1 MKAHWFTRTL
11 FLIPLVL
18 NACAPAMVKDA
29 MPEKSP
35 ETMGNP
41 TEVMMETPADAM
53 AKPTEVMM
61 ETSPDTMEKPTEVM
75 METPADIM
83 EKSTEVMMET
93 PKWFSASLTDVAS
106 GKAFKV
112 ADFKGKVVLVE
123 ALAQWCSNCKSQQ
136 QQVLDLQKT
145 LGQNP
150 DFVSIGLDIDPKED
164 ASQLKKYIE
173 TNGFSW
179 TYAIAP
185 SEVSREL
192 AALYGTQFLNPPS
205 TPMLVIDR
213 KGEVTVLPLGSI
225 KSSSELLQ
233 AIEPLLKAGM

>member
-35 ETMGNP
+35 ETMGNR

-106 GKAFKV
+106 GKAFKI
-112 ADFKGKVVLVE
+112 ADYKGKVVLVE
-123 ALAQWCSNCKSQQ
+123 TLAQWCSNCRES
-136 QQVLDLQKT
+136 T
-145 LGQNP
+145 TT
-150 DFVSIGLDIDPKED
+150 SIGSAKNI
-164 ASQLKKYIE
+164 
-173 TNGFSW
+173 
-179 TYAIAP
+179 
-185 SEVSREL
+185 
-192 AALYGTQFLNPPS
+192 GT
-205 TPMLVIDR
+205 
-213 KGEVTVLPLGSI
+213 
-225 KSSSELLQ
+225 KS
-233 AIEPLLKAGM
+233 